1 MLDINKEIKQAMLN
15 KDSVKLASLRAVKS
29 AVIMAQTEKGAS
41 EMDEAGMQKIIQKQV
56 KQRKDAAQI
65 YIDQSRQ
72 DLADDEIAQIK
83 ILEKF
88 LPKQMDESEI
98 KTIVEEV
105 ISSSGAASMSDM
117 GIVMGLVNQ
126 KLAGKAD
133 GKIIAQIVK
142 ASLA

>member
-1 MLDINKEIKQAMLN
+1 MLDINKEIKQAMLD

-41 EMDEAGMQKIIQKQV
+41 EMDEAGMQKIIHKQV

-105 ISSSGAASMSDM
+105 ISSTGATSMADM
-117 GIVMGLVNQ
+117 GKVMGLVNQ

-142 ASLA
+142 ATLA

>member
-1 MLDINKEIKQAMLN
+1 MLDINKEIKQAMLS

-29 AVIMAQTEKGAS
+29 AVIMAQTEKGAG
-41 EMDEAGMQKIIQKQV
+41 ELDEAGMQKIIQKQV

-72 DLADDEIAQIK
+72 DLADDELAQVK
-83 ILEKF
+83 ILEQY

-98 KTIVEEV
+98 KTVVEEV
-105 ISSSGAASMSDM
+105 ISSVGATSMADM
-117 GIVMGLVNQ
+117 GKVMGLVNQ
-126 KLAGKAD
+126 RLAGRAD

-142 ASLA
+142 TTLT

>member
-1 MLDINKEIKQAMLN
+1 MLDINKEIKQAMLD

-105 ISSSGAASMSDM
+105 ISSTGATSMADM
-117 GIVMGLVNQ
+117 GKVMGLVNQ

-142 ASLA
+142 ATLA

>member
-1 MLDINKEIKQAMLN
+1 MLDINKEIKQAMLE

-41 EMDEAGMQKIIQKQV
+41 EMDAAGMQKIIQKQV

-72 DLADDEIAQIK
+72 DLADDELAQIK

-88 LPKQMDESEI
+88 LPKQMNESEI

-105 ISSSGAASMSDM
+105 ISSSGANSMADM
-117 GIVMGLVNQ
+117 GKVMGLVNQ

-142 ASLA
+142 ATLA

>member
-1 MLDINKEIKQAMLN
+1 MLDINKEIKQAMLS

-29 AVIMAQTEKGAS
+29 AVIMAQTEKGAG
-41 EMDEAGMQKIIQKQV
+41 ELDEAGMQKIIQKQV

-72 DLADDEIAQIK
+72 DLADDELAQVK
-83 ILEKF
+83 ILEQY
-88 LPKQMDESEI
+88 LPKQMNESEI
-98 KTIVEEV
+98 KTVVEEV
-105 ISSSGAASMSDM
+105 ISSVGATSMADM
-117 GIVMGLVNQ
+117 GKVMGLVNL

-142 ASLA
+142 TTLA

>member
-1 MLDINKEIKQAMLN
+1 MLDINKEIKQAMLD

-105 ISSSGAASMSDM
+105 ISSTGAASMADM
-117 GIVMGLVNQ
+117 GKVMGLVNQ

-142 ASLA
+142 ATLA

>member
-1 MLDINKEIKQAMLN
+1 MLS

-29 AVIMAQTEKGAS
+29 AIIMAQTEKGANDL
-41 EMDEAGMQKIIQKQV
+41 DESSMQKIIQKQV

-72 DLADDEIAQIK
+72 DLADDELAQVK
-83 ILEKF
+83 ILEQY
-88 LPKQMDESEI
+88 LPKQLDELEI
-98 KTIVEEV
+98 KTVIEEI
-105 ISSSGAASMSDM
+105 ISSVGATSMADM
-117 GIVMGLVNQ
+117 GKVMGLVNQ

-142 ASLA
+142 AKLA

>member
-1 MLDINKEIKQAMLN
+1 MLDINKEIKQAMLE

-41 EMDEAGMQKIIQKQV
+41 EMDAAGMQKIIQKQV

-72 DLADDEIAQIK
+72 DLADDELAQIK

-88 LPKQMDESEI
+88 LPKQMNESEI

-105 ISSSGAASMSDM
+105 ISSSGATSMSDM
-117 GIVMGLVNQ
+117 GKVMGLVNQ

-142 ASLA
+142 ATLA

>member
-1 MLDINKEIKQAMLN
+1 MLDINKEIKQAMLD

-98 KTIVEEV
+98 KTIVEDV
-105 ISSSGAASMSDM
+105 ISSSGAASMADM
-117 GIVMGLVNQ
+117 GKVMGLVNQ

-142 ASLA
+142 ATLA